1 MSSTTKHVNKKA
13 VKVFKFWFC
22 SRCLQKLD
30 MDMSQIC
37 LDIPFRD
44 PNELSK
50 HLEKVGFKLSCKV
63 CGNTTFV
70 KKEFAIPIE
79 DIVEKE
85 LEKQLKEYMSNNQN
99 PTRRT

>member
-1 MSSTTKHVNKKA
+1 MSSSTRQVNKKA
-13 VKVFKFWFC
+13 VKVFQFWFC
-22 SRCLQKLD
+22 SRCLQKVD
-30 MDMSQIC
+30 MAMSQVC

-50 HLEKVGFKLSCKV
+50 ALEKIGFKLSCKV

-70 KKEFAIPIE
+70 KKEFSIPIE

-85 LEKQLKEYMSNNQN
+85 LAKQLKEYMSSNQN